1 MKCIKG
7 KYDSNYEYFSVCNI
21 KIVKFYFPQTHQIIS
36 VVKWN
41 FREIWTKNPII
52 KIVSNEILFSQ
63 VFSENIWQLNFVEV
77 SQSENFQVTHCDFNN
92 NIWRTFLDKI

>member
-1 MKCIKG
+1 MA
-7 KYDSNYEYFSVCNI
+7 
-21 KIVKFYFPQTHQIIS
+21 
-36 VVKWN
+36 
-41 FREIWTKNPII
+41 